1 MLYRCHPD
9 YSIHGELL
17 GLVVVRSSACRVVGV
32 DFLIGLWPGLL
43 RAVETLVNHRV
54 ILATRF
60 FRFLCP
66 QILNI
71 ICVADN
77 KGKTSSLLI
86 QH

>member
-1 MLYRCHPD
+1 MLYRSHPA

-17 GLVVVRSSACRVVGV
+17 GLVVVRSLSRVAGV

-60 FRFLCP
+60 FRFLCS